1 MASRSVDPE
10 KEGNEMPLSEQEQRL
25 LEEME
30 RNLYKNDADFVA
42 TVGGVGRGRP
52 NYRSIVL
59 GILLAVAGVGG
70 LIAGVALQLLIVG
83 VLGFALMFAGVL
95 IAITP
100 SKKSGPAPMPS
111 EASASPRA
119 RSTGGSFMDRL
130 NERWDRRQDGRD

>member
-1 MASRSVDPE
+1 
-10 KEGNEMPLSEQEQRL
+10 MPLSEQEQRL

-42 TVGGVGRGRP
+42 TVGGAGRGRP

-59 GILLAVAGVGG
+59 GILLAVAGVAG

-100 SKKSGPAPMPS
+100 SKRASAASIPS
-111 EASASPRA
+111 EPSAPR
-119 RSTGGSFMDRL
+119 DRKSVV
-130 NERWDRRQDGRD
+130 